1 MPHRPKVSVCVPS
14 YNHARFLRTTLDSVL
29 AQTYKDFEVVVV
41 DDGSTDGSYEIAR
54 GYAAE
59 HPRLI
64 RVLTHA
70 EHRNRGIS
78 ATVNLAFSEARGEYW
93 MGVPSD
99 DVLYSD
105 KLARQVEFLDAR
117 PSVGW
122 VYCHADFIDEDGKP
136 RPDEGLFGA
145 DISRAADPLES
156 LIQRNV
162 VPGMTCLMRREVSE
176 RVGLHDESLI
186 YSDWEFW
193 VRMLAHS
200 KPAFINRS
208 LVMYRLHSYNTSVG
222 KDNDTNARRGLEVVQ
237 SLKRKSSS
245 IGGDIIRPRT
255 QALLDLQAAYYLFCL
270 GDDDATPH
278 LASAF
283 EADPT
288 LGGDP
293 LYFTR
298 WLRTRLHDT
307 WFAYPADAPQC
318 DFGSWAL
325 GHLPPSVSGAFAR
338 RVAAAQFATTALRNY
353 RTDLKTTRSA
363 AFNCFRRDPHWLK
376 DKSVRAMF
384 IRSLLG
390 NALLGAMRRL
400 KTHYLKA
407 NSNVR

>member
-14 YNHARFLRTTLDSVL
+14 YNHARFLPATLDSVF
-29 AQTYKDFEVVVV
+29 AQTYKDFEVVIV
-41 DDGSTDGSYEIAR
+41 DDGSTDSSYEIAQS
-54 GYAAE
+54 YAAK

-64 RVLTHA
+64 RLLTHA
-70 EHRNRGIS
+70 EHKNRGIS
-78 ATVNLAFSEARGEYW
+78 ATVNLAFREARGEYW

-99 DVLYSD
+99 DMLYPD
-105 KLARQVEFLDAR
+105 KLARQVEFLDAHT
-117 PSVGW
+117 SVGW
-122 VYCHADFIDEDGKP
+122 VYSYADYVDESGA
-136 RPDEGLFGA
+136 RCLTDELFGE

-176 RVGLHDESLI
+176 RVGLHDESFV
-186 YSDWEFW
+186 YSDWEYW
-193 VRMLAHS
+193 ARMMVHS

-208 LVMYRLHSYNTSVG
+208 LVMYRLHTYNTSVG
-222 KDNDTNARRGLEVVQ
+222 KDQDTNARRSLEVVQ

-255 QALLDLQAAYYLFCL
+255 QALLDLQAAYYFFCL
-270 GDDDATPH
+270 SKDDAAPH

-283 EADPT
+283 EADPS
-288 LGGDP
+288 LGADP

-298 WLRTRLHDT
+298 WLRARLNEV
-307 WFAYPADAPQC
+307 WFAYPPDAPQC

-325 GHLPPSVSGAFAR
+325 GHLPPSVSGSFAR

-353 RTDLKTTRSA
+353 RTDLKTTRGA
-363 AFNCFRRDPHWLK
+363 AFNCFRHDPHWLK
-376 DKSVRAMF
+376 DKSVRALF

-390 NALLGAMRRL
+390 DALLGAMHRL
-400 KTHYLKA
+400 KTQYLKPD
-407 NSNVR
+407 SRER